1 LKTLLFEFAIESLL
15 EKTIKLEKDVKET
28 LILQMATAI
37 MEVFKDEGRQ
47 TNGNSSEKQ

>member
-1 LKTLLFEFAIESLL
+1 MKTLLFEFAIESLIEGTINL
-15 EKTIKLEKDVKET
+15 EVDVKET

-37 MEVFKDEGRQ
+37 MEVFRDDGRQ

>member
-1 LKTLLFEFAIESLL
+1 MRTLLFEFMSEALL
-15 EKTIKLEKDVKET
+15 EETIKLEKDVKEA

-47 TNGNSSEKQ
+47 TNGNLSEKQ